1 MVQKS
6 GVFSLAITGCGLNAN
21 YFVKNLTERK
31 KFKII

>member
-21 YFVKNLTERK
+21 YFVQNLNEKK
-31 KFKII
+31 KFQII